1 MSKIKFTDS
10 QIEELKANPYTLT
23 VTTNQITFTRE
34 FKILFWSD
42 YQNRMSPRSIFQ
54 KYGYD
59 PEVLGRSRITGFQ
72 QMLKKEVDEGLTFN
86 EGSRPPGLRKELTSH
101 EDDSSSAKAFK
112 DMQHRLEY
120 LEQEMEFLK
129 KIVSAKNIRK

>member
-72 QMLKKEVDEGLTFN
+72 
-86 EGSRPPGLRKELTSH
+86 
-101 EDDSSSAKAFK
+101 
-112 DMQHRLEY
+112 
-120 LEQEMEFLK
+120 
-129 KIVSAKNIRK
+129 